1 VAAGA
6 EFHEARVWGR
16 GAPHQVGQVGSRATM
31 GWGERGLLGHM
42 EGQAGLDERGWG
54 EAFPFYY
61 FSLPFYSYSNLNI
74 VFESKIQLY
83 VMSLN

>member
-1 VAAGA
+1 LGEGRAAPGGPGG
-6 EFHEARVWGR
+6 FARDN
-16 GAPHQVGQVGSRATM
+16 
-31 GWGERGLLGHM
+31 GLGGKGLAGPQG
-42 EGQAGLDERGWG
+42 GQAGLDERGWG

>member
-1 VAAGA
+1 VPTSGGPGGPRTA
-6 EFHEARVWGR
+6 
-16 GAPHQVGQVGSRATM
+16 M
-31 GWGERGLLGHM
+31 GWGERGLLGHR